1 VTHGIACES
10 KMNPRPETKTGI
22 AVDWEGEGLM
32 REEDISSFF
41 PFFRIEGA
49 L

>member
-1 VTHGIACES
+1 
-10 KMNPRPETKTGI
+10 MNPRPESRTGI
-22 AVDWEGEGLM
+22 AVDWEGCGYGEGLM
-32 REEDISSFF
+32 MKEDISSFF